1 VARKAGL
8 PEALDKAV
16 ASLARRQ
23 HGYVTRRQLTDLGM
37 SEQGI
42 RTRLGTGRLIPVYA
56 GVYAVG
62 HLPNT
67 PLAHAAAAVLACGP
81 GTLLSHGSG
90 AALWAF
96 RKRWPTPIEVTATS
110 AHRRAG
116 IKTHRS
122 ATLTKADV
130 TRHLGIPV
138 TSPARTLLDVAAT
151 LTDKAL
157 TRAVN
162 EALLSNYLHES
173 DLRALIER
181 CRTHPQATRIE
192 AVIAED
198 RSRSW
203 LEDEFRPWL
212 RRFKLPEPRFN
223 VLVNGREVDVYFP
236 HERLI
241 VELDGYEV
249 HRGRAAFEDD
259 RDRDADMLVNG
270 MPTVRIT
277 RRRIRSAPANEAE
290 RLRSILQDRR
300 P

>member
-1 VARKAGL
+1 L
-8 PEALDKAV
+8 PEALDKAA

-23 HGYVTRRQLTDLGM
+23 HGYVTRRQLSDLGM

-42 RTRLGTGRLIPVYA
+42 RTRLDTGRLIPVYT

-62 HLPNT
+62 HRPNA
-67 PLAHAAAAVLACGP
+67 PVAHAAAAVLACGP
-81 GTLLSHGSG
+81 GAVLSHGSA
-90 AALWAF
+90 AALWGF
-96 RKRWPTPIEVTATS
+96 RKRWPSPIEITAAS
-110 AHRRAG
+110 AHRRRG
-116 IKTHRS
+116 IKAHRS
-122 ATLTKADV
+122 AALTRADV
-130 TRHLGIPV
+130 TRHVGVPV

-162 EALLSNYLHES
+162 EALLSNYLHEA

-181 CRTHPQATRIE
+181 CRIHPQATRIE

-212 RRFKLPEPRFN
+212 RRFKLPEARFN

-236 HERLI
+236 QERLI
-241 VELDGYEV
+241 IELDGFEV
-249 HRGRAAFEDD
+249 HRGRAAFEND

-270 MPTVRIT
+270 MPTLRIT
-277 RRRIRSAPANEAE
+277 RRRIRSAPAKEAE
-290 RLRSILQDRR
+290 RLRSILHARR
-300 P
+300 A

>member
-1 VARKAGL
+1 MA
-8 PEALDKAV
+8 EALDKAV
-16 ASLARRQ
+16 AALARRQ
-23 HGYVTRRQLTDLGM
+23 HGYVTRRQLLELGV
-37 SEQGI
+37 SNKGI
-42 RTRLGTGRLIPVYA
+42 TTRLAAGRLIRVYA

-62 HLPNT
+62 HVPNA
-67 PLAHAAAAVLACGP
+67 PVAHAAAAVLACGP
-81 GTLLSHGSG
+81 GAALSNGSG
-90 AALWAF
+90 AALWGY
-96 RKRWPTPIEVTATS
+96 RKRWPNPIEVTAPS
-110 AHRRAG
+110 KHRRPG

-138 TSPARTLLDVAAT
+138 TSPARTLLDIAAT
-151 LTDKAL
+151 LTDEAL

-162 EALLSNYLHES
+162 EALLSNYLHEA
-173 DLRALIER
+173 DLHALVER

-192 AVIAED
+192 AVIGED

-212 RRFKLPEPRFN
+212 RRFKLPEARFN

-236 HERLI
+236 QERLI

-249 HRGRAAFEDD
+249 HRGRAAFEND

-277 RRRIRSAPANEAE
+277 RRRIRSTQATEAE
-290 RLRSILQDRR
+290 RLRSILHARR

>member
-1 VARKAGL
+1 MA
-8 PEALDKAV
+8 EALDKAV
-16 ASLARRQ
+16 AALARRQ
-23 HGYVTRRQLTDLGM
+23 HGYVTRRQLLALGV
-37 SEQGI
+37 SKKGI
-42 RTRLGTGRLIPVYA
+42 TTRLATGRLIRVYDD
-56 GVYAVG
+56 VYAVG
-62 HLPNT
+62 HVPGA
-67 PLAHAAAAVLACGP
+67 PVAHAAAAVLACGP
-81 GTLLSHGSG
+81 GTVLSHGSG

-96 RKRWPTPIEVTATS
+96 RKRWPTPIEVTAPS
-110 AHRRAG
+110 KHRRPG

-151 LTDKAL
+151 LTDKAF

-162 EALLSNYLHES
+162 EALLSNYLHEA
-173 DLRALIER
+173 DLLALIER

-192 AVIAED
+192 AVIGED
-198 RSRSW
+198 PSRSW

-212 RRFKLPEPRFN
+212 RRFKLPEARFN

-236 HERLI
+236 QERLI
-241 VELDGYEV
+241 VELDGYRV
-249 HRGRAAFEDD
+249 HRGRAAFEND

-277 RRRIRSAPANEAE
+277 RRRIRSASAKEAE
-290 RLRSILQDRR
+290 RLRSILDARR